1 MGVLR
6 DRLFWIPSIFGILR
20 DPYSSYSPFV
30 ESLGIP
36 VFLIIPLYPILGSL
50 RPLSNQV
57 LGGLR
62 AKTERGG
69 GSGTVWFLAG
79 VSVELV
85 AMASVMFL

>member
-1 MGVLR
+1 M
-6 DRLFWIPSIFGILR
+6 
-20 DPYSSYSPFV
+20 
-30 ESLGIP
+30 
-36 VFLIIPLYPILGSL
+36 FLIIPLYPILGSL